1 METDCL
7 DSLDADEL
15 RLVHE
20 HEQILRT
27 REKLEE
33 ERKRVDD
40 ARAQDRKRLLKD
52 RVEDER
58 RADDLREAAAA
69 LKRRIDAELEGGG
82 SGDGGDK
89 KLDDLRENYWAM
101 VKNVKP
107 VWDEE
112 VLEYEERQKKK
123 AQ

>member
-82 SGDGGDK
+82 SGDGDK

-112 VLEYEERQKKK
+112 VFEYEEKQKKK

>member
-82 SGDGGDK
+82 SGDGDK

>member
-20 HEQILRT
+20 HELILRT

-82 SGDGGDK
+82 SGDGDK

>member
-69 LKRRIDAELEGGG
+69 LKRRIGAELEGGG
-82 SGDGGDK
+82 SGDGDK